1 MCYHGPCCS
10 TNCATQSYHNGAGCP
25 WENDLTGPEA
35 ITVYTVGHSNH
46 EADAFVGILRQ
57 HGIELVVD
65 VRSTPY
71 SRYVPQA
78 NRENLAR
85 TLESAGIAYRW
96 LGEPLGGKP
105 EGTSGDYDEL
115 RSSPAFRQ
123 GVDSLLDLA
132 AKSRTAIMCSEGDH
146 RQCHRHK
153 LITPALLDHSA
164 QVLHIQRDGSLVDEN
179 QAPRQLALF

>member
-1 MCYHGPCCS
+1 M
-10 TNCATQSYHNGAGCP
+10 T
-25 WENDLTGPEA
+25 DPEA
-35 ITVYTVGHSNH
+35 VIVFTVGHSNH
-46 EADAFVGILRQ
+46 EADAFVALLRQ

-96 LGEPLGGKP
+96 MGDSLGGKP
-105 EGTSGDYDEL
+105 EGAVGDYDEL
-115 RSSPAFRQ
+115 RASPVFQ
-123 GVDSLLDLA
+123 LGVERLLGLA
-132 AKSRTAIMCSEGDH
+132 AQDRTAIMCSEGDH

-153 LITPALLDHSA
+153 LITPALLERGA
-164 QVLHIQRDGSLVDEN
+164 RVLHIQRDASLVDER
-179 QAPRQLALF
+179 QVPRQLSLF

>member
-1 MCYHGPCCS
+1 M
-10 TNCATQSYHNGAGCP
+10 
-25 WENDLTGPEA
+25 ENELTGPEA

-46 EADAFVGILRQ
+46 EADAFVDLLGQ

-96 LGEPLGGKP
+96 MGGPLGGKP

-115 RSSPAFRQ
+115 RASPAFRQ

-132 AKSRTAIMCSEGDH
+132 ADSRTAIMCSEGDH

-164 QVLHIQRDGSLVDEN
+164 RVLHIQREGNLVDES
-179 QAPRQLALF
+179 QEPRQLALF